1 MNITP
6 TLPNPQHLPPD
17 QERRMVSSVQPTR
30 RTRDATDEPQ
40 PRRAPPGTE
49 VNEQAALAARA
60 DALHR
65 ASPAADTGRA
75 GRALA
80 AYAEVADDT
89 DRGELR
95 RLLGFDAY
103 A

>member
-1 MNITP
+1 
-6 TLPNPQHLPPD
+6 
-17 QERRMVSSVQPTR
+17 MVSAVQPTR
-30 RTRDATDEPQ
+30 PPRDATDEEQ
-40 PRRAPPGTE
+40 PRRPLPGPE
-49 VNEQAALAARA
+49 VLEQAALGTRVES
-60 DALHR
+60 LHR
-65 ASPAADTGRA
+65 ASAQTGTGRA

-89 DRGELR
+89 DRNELR

>member
-6 TLPNPQHLPPD
+6 TLPNPQQLPPE
-17 QERRMVSSVQPTR
+17 QERRAVAAVQPTR
-30 RTRDATDEPQ
+30 RTRDATDGVQYRQVVRDPEMLE
-40 PRRAPPGTE
+40 RAVRGAG
-49 VNEQAALAARA
+49 VGSSHQAIPER
-60 DALHR
+60 
-65 ASPAADTGRA
+65 SPGRA

-89 DRGELR
+89 DRSELR
-95 RLLGFDAY
+95 RVLGFDAY

>member
-1 MNITP
+1 
-6 TLPNPQHLPPD
+6 
-17 QERRMVSSVQPTR
+17 MVSAVQPTR
-30 RTRDATDEPQ
+30 PPRDATDEEQ
-40 PRRAPPGTE
+40 PRRPLPGPE
-49 VNEQAALAARA
+49 VLEQAALGTRVES
-60 DALHR
+60 LHR
-65 ASPAADTGRA
+65 ASAQTGT

-89 DRGELR
+89 DRNELR